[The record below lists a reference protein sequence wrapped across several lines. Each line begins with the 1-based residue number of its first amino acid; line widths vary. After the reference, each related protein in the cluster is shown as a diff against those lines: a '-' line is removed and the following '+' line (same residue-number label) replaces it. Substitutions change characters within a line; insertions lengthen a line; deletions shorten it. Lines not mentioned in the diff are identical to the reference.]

1 MTAVAPSN
9 PPPVVSRFGR
19 FELRQMLCRT
29 LAASSWLAFDPR
41 SAHEVLLYVP
51 RAQPRSP
58 REQDEWSQD
67 VQAAARLQHP
77 RLVEVL
83 ESGVLDGWPYV
94 CVHRDGRLTLLE
106 HLAAHGV
113 PSPAEAAG
121 WLADV
126 LEGLA
131 YAHEAGVV
139 HRDLGL
145 QNVLIDSAGRAN
157 LAGLGVGLMADTPGR
172 PRSGPARQHIRE
184 ESERDVLMAGLLLHR
199 LLAGQPALDDPD
211 LGSAAQR
218 VGPEIV
224 RLPWSGSHPIPDT
237 LRAIVNRAT
246 DRQQRQRYLNARTL
260 LSALQGWVK
269 TNEQES
275 GGPLALLL
283 DRLNSVG
290 HLPNRPRADKA
301 LLQTL
306 GQDTLRVDDIVEMIT
321 RDPGLV
327 WELLRSVNTARFQNG
342 AGEDRVTTITRAIV
356 LLGQQGLR
364 RVVGSLRPWP
374 GVLAAAEEQ
383 SAALTEGAAQ
393 VALGKALRRACIA
406 GQMARLLAPFSINDE
421 EALIAAMSQRLGQLL
436 VLYHFPEEAAQIER
450 LMQPGPPQHGD
461 STPSPGMSAEAAAG
475 AVLGIDLNELSV
487 AVLRHWGMDDRLQHA
502 ARPLSRTAAVRKPD
516 DAVETLRAVASL
528 ADELAD
534 AVGLES
540 AKQQHVL
547 HHCMTRYARA
557 LGLHPKEC
565 QEVLDTSIR
574 LVDTPAVVNTV
585 SP

>member
-1 MTAVAPSN
+1 MTAVVPPN
-9 PPPVVSRFGR
+9 PPPVISRFAR
-19 FELRQMLCRT
+19 YELRQMLCRT
-29 LAASSWLAFDPR
+29 LAASTWLAHDPR
-41 SAHEVLLYVP
+41 AGTDVLLYVP
-51 RAQPRSP
+51 RVQPRSP
-58 REQDEWSQD
+58 REQDEWLQD
-67 VQAAARLQHP
+67 VQSGARLQHP

-83 ESGVLDGWPYV
+83 ETGVHEGWPYV
-94 CVHRDGRLTLLE
+94 SAHRDGRLTLQE
-106 HLAAHGV
+106 HLSQNGT
-113 PSPAEAAG
+113 PLPADVAS
-121 WLADV
+121 LLSDV

-145 QNVLIDSAGRAN
+145 HSVLIDSSGRAFV
-157 LAGLGVGLMADTPGR
+157 AGLGVGLMADTPGR
-172 PRSGPARQHIRE
+172 PRGAPVRQHLRE
-184 ESERDVLMAGLLLHR
+184 EAERDVLMAGLMLHR

-224 RLPWSGSHPIPDT
+224 RLPWSGAHPIPDT

-246 DRQQRQRYLNARTL
+246 DRQQRQRYLSARTL
-260 LSALQGWVK
+260 LSALQGWIK
-269 TNEQES
+269 TNEEES

-290 HLPNRPRADKA
+290 NLPSRPRADKA

-306 GQDTLRVDDIVEMIT
+306 GQETLRVDDIVEIIT

-342 AGEDRVTTITRAIV
+342 TGEDRVTTITRAIV

-364 RVVGSLRPWP
+364 RVLGSLRPWP
-374 GVLAAAEEQ
+374 GVLAATVGQ
-383 SAALTEGAAQ
+383 SADMTEGSAQ
-393 VALGKALRRACIA
+393 LALGKALRRTCIT

-421 EALIAAMSQRLGQLL
+421 EALVSAMSQRLGELL

-450 LMQPGPPQHGD
+450 LMQPGPPQSGN
-461 STPSPGMSAEAAAG
+461 TAPTPGMSAEAAAG
-475 AVLGIDLNELSV
+475 AVLGIDLTELSV

-502 ARPLSRTAAVRKPD
+502 ARPLSRTLAVRKPD

-528 ADELAD
+528 ADELSD
-534 AVGLES
+534 AVGLDP
-540 AKQQHVL
+540 AKQQHVI
-547 HHCMTRYARA
+547 HHCTTRYARA
-557 LGLHPKEC
+557 LGLHAKEC
-565 QEVLDTSIR
+565 QEVLETSIR
-574 LVDTPAVVNTV
+574 LVDAPVQLSDV